1 MAAGD
6 SCSCSIGIS
15 EKLLLVNA
23 KIKARP
29 YTYISPAEMAHPT
42 PSRARARP
50 KSINPF
56 RALQVHRNFRLFWTG
71 QTVSLIGTWMQ
82 TVGQGW
88 LALELTNSAFLVGV
102 VSAAGSFPVLLLS
115 LYGGVVA
122 ERYNKLRIV
131 IICQALLLAE
141 AGILWWY
148 TWTGR
153 IGIGSLL
160 VLTTLNGVIS
170 AFEIPARQTMI
181 VELVTREDLVDAI
194 ALNSGGFNLARIIG
208 PSIAAIVL
216 AKWGVAGCFAINA
229 VSYFA
234 VLASLFQVRL
244 PRWVPRESLV
254 SPFEQLKQGFQYIRS
269 NRAVTGM
276 MGVVAVFSIFGFQYL
291 SMMPVIAR
299 DVLHTGAGGYGLL
312 LTFVGIGALTGAL
325 SLAGLGAR
333 LKRGR
338 LYNST
343 AYAYSGLIML
353 FSLMR
358 SVHLAA
364 VVLLFL
370 GLAMLI
376 NGALSNGIIQSVVP
390 DELRGRVIATYIF
403 VYVGFPPI
411 GSFLAGLLA
420 DWIGVEWAIF
430 SGGVVM
436 LLYALWAFWRYP
448 EVRSV

>member
-1 MAAGD
+1 
-6 SCSCSIGIS
+6 
-15 EKLLLVNA
+15 
-23 KIKARP
+23 
-29 YTYISPAEMAHPT
+29 MAHPT
-42 PSRARARP
+42 PSRARPR
-50 KSINPF
+50 SINPF
-56 RALQVHRNFRLFWTG
+56 RALQVHRNFRLFWIG

-115 LYGGVVA
+115 LYGGVIA
-122 ERYNKLRIV
+122 DRYNKLRVV

-141 AGILWWY
+141 AGALWWF

-153 IGIGSLL
+153 IDFVSLL
-160 VLTTLNGVIS
+160 ILTTLNGVIS
-170 AFEIPARQTMI
+170 AFEIPARQAMI

-216 AKWGVAGCFAINA
+216 AKWGVAACFAINA
-229 VSYFA
+229 ISYFA
-234 VLASLFQVRL
+234 VLGSLFQVRL
-244 PRWVPRESLV
+244 PRWVPREILV
-254 SPFEQLKQGFQYIRS
+254 SPIEQLKQGFQYIRS
-269 NRAVTGM
+269 NRAVTGLM
-276 MGVVAVFSIFGFQYL
+276 AVVAVYSIFGFQYL

-312 LTFVGIGALTGAL
+312 LSFVGIGALTGAL
-325 SLAGLGAR
+325 SLAGLGVR
-333 LKRGR
+333 VKRGR
-338 LYNST
+338 LYNVT
-343 AYAYSGLIML
+343 AYVYAGLIML
-353 FSLMR
+353 FALMR

-364 VVLLFL
+364 AALLFL

-390 DELRGRVIATYIF
+390 DELRGRVVATYIF

-420 DWIGVEWAIF
+420 DYIGVEWAIF
-430 SGGVVM
+430 GGGLVM
-436 LLYALWAFWRYP
+436 MVFGIWAFSKYP
-448 EVRSV
+448 EIRSV

>member
-1 MAAGD
+1 MANP
-6 SCSCSIGIS
+6 IGG
-15 EKLLLVNA
+15 
-23 KIKARP
+23 
-29 YTYISPAEMAHPT
+29 PATTPT
-42 PSRARARP
+42 PARKSVPTPARARP
-50 KSINPF
+50 RSINPF
-56 RALQVHRNFRLFWTG
+56 RALQVHRNFRLFWIG

-122 ERYNKLRIV
+122 DRYNKLRIV
-131 IICQALLLAE
+131 IVCQALLLAE
-141 AGILWWY
+141 AGALWWF
-148 TWTGR
+148 TWSGR
-153 IGIGSLL
+153 IDFVSLL

-170 AFEIPARQTMI
+170 AFEIPARQAMI
-181 VELVTREDLVDAI
+181 VELVTRDDLVDAI

-216 AKWGVAGCFAINA
+216 ARWGVAACFAINA

-234 VLASLFQVRL
+234 VLGSLFQVRL
-244 PRWVPRESLV
+244 PRWVPREYLV
-254 SPFEQLKQGFQYIRS
+254 SPIEQLKQGFQYIRS
-269 NRAVTGM
+269 NRAVTGLM
-276 MGVVAVFSIFGFQYL
+276 AVVAVYSIFGFQYL

-325 SLAGLGAR
+325 SLAGLGVR
-333 LKRGR
+333 IKRGR
-338 LYNST
+338 LYNIT
-343 AYAYSGLIML
+343 AYVYAGLIML
-353 FSLMR
+353 FALTR

-364 VVLLFL
+364 AALLFL

-390 DELRGRVIATYIF
+390 DELRGRVVATYIF

-411 GSFLAGLLA
+411 GSFLAGLVA
-420 DWIGVEWAIF
+420 DYIGVEWAIF
-430 SGGVVM
+430 GGGLVM
-436 LLYALWAFWRYP
+436 LIFGIWAFSRYP
-448 EVRSV
+448 EIRAL

>member
-1 MAAGD
+1 MADATRAPAPD
-6 SCSCSIGIS
+6 S
-15 EKLLLVNA
+15 KPRLTP
-23 KIKARP
+23 ARG
-29 YTYISPAEMAHPT
+29 
-42 PSRARARP
+42 RP

-122 ERYNKLRIV
+122 DRYSKLRIV

-141 AGILWWY
+141 AAALWWF
-148 TWTGR
+148 TWSGH

-160 VLTTLNGVIS
+160 ALTTLNGVIS
-170 AFEIPARQTMI
+170 AFEIPARQAMI
-181 VELVTREDLVDAI
+181 VELVSREDLVDAI

-208 PSIAAIVL
+208 PSIAAVVL
-216 AKWGVAGCFAINA
+216 AKWGVATCFGVNA
-229 VSYFA
+229 VSYLA
-234 VLASLFQVRL
+234 VLASLGMVKL
-244 PRWVPRESLV
+244 PRWSPVVNLV
-254 SPFEQLKQGFQYIRS
+254 SPFEQLQEGFRYIRGS
-269 NRAVTGM
+269 RAVSGL
-276 MGVVAVFSIFGFQYL
+276 MGVVAVYSIFGFQYL

-325 SLAGLGAR
+325 SLAGLGVR
-333 LKRGR
+333 IKRGR
-338 LYNST
+338 LYNVT
-343 AYAYSGLIML
+343 AYAYAGLIML
-353 FSLMR
+353 FSLTR
-358 SVHLAA
+358 TLHLGAT
-364 VVLLFL
+364 VLLFL

-420 DWIGVEWAIF
+420 NYIGVEWAIF
-430 SGGVVM
+430 SGGAVM
-436 LLYALWAFWRYP
+436 LVYALWAFWKYP